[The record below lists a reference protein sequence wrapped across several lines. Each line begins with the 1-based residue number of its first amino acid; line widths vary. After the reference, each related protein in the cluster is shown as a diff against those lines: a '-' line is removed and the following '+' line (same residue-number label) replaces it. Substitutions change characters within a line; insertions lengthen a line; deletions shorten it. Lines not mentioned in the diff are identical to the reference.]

1 MILYRNANILIIG
14 DENNNTTIFH
24 DMKMSCY
31 RSVEDLLELETDQ
44 ETHTF
49 AEKTNGK
56 TYLEAGLP
64 ESIQRAIKDYI
75 FVQNF

>member
-1 MILYRNANILIIG
+1 
-14 DENNNTTIFH
+14 
-24 DMKMSCY
+24 MKMSCY